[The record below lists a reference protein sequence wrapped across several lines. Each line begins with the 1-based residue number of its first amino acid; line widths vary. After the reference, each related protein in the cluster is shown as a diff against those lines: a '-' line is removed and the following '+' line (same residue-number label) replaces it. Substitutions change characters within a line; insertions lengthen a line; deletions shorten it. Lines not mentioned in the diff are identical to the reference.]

1 IVGRRLTRSENHDGT
16 RELLQHMKGTFSE
29 ERLQYIISDN
39 ANAISN
45 LVSSV
50 FGKAVEVRQDPFHV
64 IQRCDISCSE
74 SEWQGGVNSNLKQI
88 ERGDLYVHDN
98 VFKEGGGKDSWRQIF
113 ETASV
118 DTLALEANLQRSR
131 QHNDSI
137 KELLTK
143 QIVFTETGK
152 LSKADF
158 FNSLCLAELD
168 YEAAA
173 GFLRKISSNGNQR
186 LKLRRRSFATLAA
199 KINCLATK
207 TPPATNDPLR
217 LFRFSSPNPCAE
229 TTPRELELLSQLF
242 SALRQLNG
250 IRKRRQ
256 VFVMVYDFATCVC
269 AGIYPKTPAALITKW
284 NNMKQQSNAAK
295 LKIKLKLS
303 PGIMAPLHYT
313 PVQCKYYP
321 NI

>member
-1 IVGRRLTRSENHDGT
+1 MLARSVSVDVGLRILDIFILQQNLKVGSNYGRNPPMHHADILTLAQT
-16 RELLQHMKGTFSE
+16 ATCAVELLRSH
-29 ERLQYIISDN
+29 R
-39 ANAISN
+39 
-45 LVSSV
+45 
-50 FGKAVEVRQDPFHV
+50 
-64 IQRCDISCSE
+64 
-74 SEWQGGVNSNLKQI
+74 
-88 ERGDLYVHDN
+88 
-98 VFKEGGGKDSWRQIF
+98 SW
-113 ETASV
+113 TSV

-207 TPPATNDPLR
+207 TSPATNDPLR